1 MFGQY
6 KIILGILKGVQGL
19 PPILAQLGIPGRIR
33 RVYAVGCKMDG
44 QAAKAKDNH

>member
-19 PPILAQLGIPGRIR
+19 PPILAQLEIPARIR
-33 RVYAVGCKMDG
+33 RGYAVGCKMDG